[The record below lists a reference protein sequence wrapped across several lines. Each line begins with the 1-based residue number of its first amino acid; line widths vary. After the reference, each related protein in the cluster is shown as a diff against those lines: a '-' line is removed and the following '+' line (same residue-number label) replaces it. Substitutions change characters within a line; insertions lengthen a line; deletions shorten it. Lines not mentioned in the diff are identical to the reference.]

1 MYTFF
6 LARKVYTL
14 SKELYSTVKKD
25 VLSMGWGGVGGAV
38 QEDCFK
44 AAMDERQPHRNTSQS
59 PADTSRKQSARKL
72 ENV

>member
-25 VLSMGWGGVGGAV
+25 VLSMGGGAV

-44 AAMDERQPHRNTSQS
+44 AAMDERQPHTETQAKALLTL
-59 PADTSRKQSARKL
+59 PGSRVL
-72 ENV
+72 ES

>member
-25 VLSMGWGGVGGAV
+25 VLSMGWGGGLCRKIVLRLPWMNVSHTETQA
-38 QEDCFK
+38 K
-44 AAMDERQPHRNTSQS
+44 ALLTLPG
-59 PADTSRKQSARKL
+59 SRVL
-72 ENV
+72 ES

>member
-25 VLSMGWGGVGGAV
+25 VLSMGWGGLCRKIVLRLPWMNVSHTETQA
-38 QEDCFK
+38 K
-44 AAMDERQPHRNTSQS
+44 ALLTLPG
-59 PADTSRKQSARKL
+59 SRVL
-72 ENV
+72 ES

>member
-44 AAMDERQPHRNTSQS
+44 AAMDERQPHTETQAKALLTL
-59 PADTSRKQSARKL
+59 PGSRVL
-72 ENV
+72 ES

>member
-25 VLSMGWGGVGGAV
+25 VLSMGWGGGL
-38 QEDCFK
+38 C
-44 AAMDERQPHRNTSQS
+44 
-59 PADTSRKQSARKL
+59 RKIVLRLPSM
-72 ENV
+72 NVSHTQKHKPKPC